1 MPFGH
6 WSPLVASV
14 THLGGGDR
22 RGACRI
28 LVSAAVVPDEE
39 VRHVPGRKVRG
50 MTQAWPTSSGR
61 HTWTTGLLV
70 LGRVVVTV
78 SVLGAAY
85 FLMPARRTDEGSG
98 VLWLVLQLSLF
109 AAVVGAQVPAIVRS
123 SHPILRA
130 LEALAVLVPLYLL
143 IFARIYLASSL
154 EDPTGF
160 SRPLDHVTSLYFTV
174 TVFATVGFGD
184 IVAKSDAMLL
194 LVTTQMLMNLVV
206 LGLGIR
212 LLTSA
217 ARRGIA
223 RRGGQ
228 ADVGDRDH
236 PLV

>member
-1 MPFGH
+1 
-6 WSPLVASV
+6 
-14 THLGGGDR
+14 
-22 RGACRI
+22 
-28 LVSAAVVPDEE
+28 
-39 VRHVPGRKVRG
+39 
-50 MTQAWPTSSGR
+50 MTQAWPTTSGR
-61 HTWTTGLLV
+61 HGWTTGLLV

-85 FLMPARRTDEGSG
+85 FLMPAKRTDEGSG

-184 IVAKSDAMLL
+184 IVAKSDGMLL

-228 ADVGDRDH
+228 TDVGDRDH